1 MSTVQPLT
9 AADLAHLLGVSLK
22 TVHNWERDGRLT
34 ATRTLGGHL
43 RFRPEDVRTDYE
55 RARLELPDAF
65 LDYLKAPTTRARGM
79 SQVRRIP
86 TDLLRAELARREA
99 QGAA

>member
-1 MSTVQPLT
+1 
-9 AADLAHLLGVSLK
+9 
-22 TVHNWERDGRLT
+22 
-34 ATRTLGGHL
+34 
-43 RFRPEDVRTDYE
+43 VRTDYE